1 MNSGLNLDL
10 FDLPMCDVGC
20 VELSTFL
27 YLISP
32 ASPYL
37 AVSPCL
43 YLEMLMTQDYC
54 SRWVRQG
61 R

>member
-27 YLISP
+27 YLIVLTWRCP
-32 ASPYL
+32 HA
-37 AVSPCL
+37 C
-43 YLEMLMTQDYC
+43 TWKC
-54 SRWVRQG
+54 S
-61 R
+61 